1 MKPICIYHG
10 NCAAG
15 FGAAW
20 VFKKHYGGDIDFH
33 AGVYSDPP
41 PDVTGRKVFLV
52 DFSYKR
58 DVVER
63 MINVADKVILIDHH
77 KTAIEDLAPLIS
89 CGALRSFS
97 DLDHSGAML
106 AWIYLRGKVED
117 APRLLHHIEDRDLWR
132 FALPYTREI
141 QSNLFS
147 HPYDFDVWDEL
158 MKVDVNTLIA
168 EGRAIER
175 VHRKEMLEMLRQT
188 KHRRIIGGYNV
199 PVANMPYMFASDAGN
214 LMASTGE
221 FFAATYWDAPAY
233 RVYSLRGVG
242 AVDVSD
248 VAKQYGGG
256 GHANAAGFRVPFDHE
271 LGGAPT

>member
-1 MKPICIYHG
+1 MKPLCIYHG
-10 NCAAG
+10 NCADG

-20 VFKKHYGGDIDFH
+20 VFKKHYGGDVDFH
-33 AGVYSDPP
+33 AGVYNDPP

-58 DVVER
+58 DVVEK

-77 KTAIEDLAPLIS
+77 KTALEDLASLIS

-97 DLDHSGAML
+97 DLSHSGAML

-147 HPYDFDVWDEL
+147 HPYDFTVWDEL
-158 MKVDVNTLIA
+158 MAVDVNTLVA

-175 VHRKEMLEMLRQT
+175 MQRKNMLELLRQT
-188 KHRRIIGGYNV
+188 KHRRVIGGFNV
-199 PVANMPYMFASDAGN
+199 PVANMPYMFASEAGN
-214 LMASTGE
+214 FMASSGE
-221 FFAATYWDAPAY
+221 FFAATYWDSPTH
-233 RVYSLRGVG
+233 RMYSLRGIG

-248 VAKQYGGG
+248 IAKQYGGG
-256 GHANAAGFRVPFDHE
+256 GHANAAGFRVSFDHE